1 MNVDDSLI
9 AKSIPPADND
19 KGGDDKD
26 FFGDEN
32 MLAQMKKEEEKANEI

>member
-19 KGGDDKD
+19 KGEEGKD
-26 FFGDEN
+26 FFGDDN
-32 MLAQMKKEEEKANEI
+32 MLA

>member
-19 KGGDDKD
+19 KDKSGD

-32 MLAQMKKEEEKANEI
+32 MLA